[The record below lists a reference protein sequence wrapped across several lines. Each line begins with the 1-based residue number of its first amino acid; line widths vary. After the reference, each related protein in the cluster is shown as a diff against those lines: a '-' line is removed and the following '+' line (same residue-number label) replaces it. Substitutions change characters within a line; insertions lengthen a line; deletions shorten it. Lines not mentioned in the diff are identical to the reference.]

1 MDINMKYE
9 KHSTTASDKQVDPI
23 TKASLVTATESA
35 TNTQSNVED
44 ILKARQ
50 LKMYRNPNQINNSF
64 TETTS
69 LNQIAEAMPVNSML
83 IYYTDDGTGAPQ
95 EIMDNLGEDQIYN
108 IIEMMKFSQYRVSIT
123 IYESKGNGE
132 KAEVWFS
139 SYRRPATTGDSG
151 IADFVSVGGYLPLTG
166 GTLSG
171 DLNFSNT
178 GENKEISWRADSY
191 YQRLQVIDN
200 NTSNDSVFKFQQS
213 SNSGQSWTDL
223 LTINDNGDIVA
234 NRFTGDLYGGNVYL
248 RNIGIHSYDTSNK
261 LIFGTSSTPYV
272 VLRANTSNQLVI
284 SNSVSSNERAV
295 AFYFNDDPISF
306 SPTTDL
312 VSDKVITAN
321 IGTSSRRWNSIY
333 LVEAN
338 VYNNL
343 TLSNKIIQRYNSDE
357 ECLEFIFE

>member
-50 LKMYRNPNQINNSF
+50 LKMYRNPNQINSSF

-123 IYESKGNGE
+123 VYESKGNGE

-139 SYRRPATTGDSG
+139 SYRRPATTGNPG

-171 DLNFSNT
+171 NLNFSST
-178 GENKEISWRADSY
+178 SVNKEISWQADSY
-191 YQRLQVIDN
+191 YQKLLIIDN
-200 NTSNDSVFKFQQS
+200 NTSNDAVFKFQQS
-213 SNSGQSWTDL
+213 SNSGQSWKDL

-248 RNIGIHSYDTSNK
+248 RNISSQSFDNSTNK

-272 VLRANTSNQLVI
+272 VLRANSSNQLVI
-284 SNSVSSNERAV
+284 SNSTSINTKAV
-295 AFYFNDDPISF
+295 TFNFKDNIISF
-306 SPTTDL
+306 TP
-312 VSDKVITAN
+312 AN
-321 IGTSSRRWNSIY
+321 DTSSGNGATIGTSTQRWKT
-333 LVEAN
+333 
-338 VYNNL
+338 VYSQGEDVNGDL
-343 TLSNKIIQRYNSDE
+343 KLSNKIIQRYNSDE